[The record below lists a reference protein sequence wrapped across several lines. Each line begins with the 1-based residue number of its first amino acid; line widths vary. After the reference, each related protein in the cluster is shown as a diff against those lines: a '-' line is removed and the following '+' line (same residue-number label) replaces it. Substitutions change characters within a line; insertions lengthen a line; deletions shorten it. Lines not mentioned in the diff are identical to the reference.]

1 MDSGLGPYDHLIS
14 LRRFIYSIGY
24 HLLRI
29 IGKSCC
35 LPVCLLQPNNSQFWL
50 LGRSGVSFTYSIH
63 KLQGLISKWTNS
75 PYTLMNFDWENGV
88 SLSFKSRKCVLK
100 IDLECSVCT
109 CVGIDCRPLF
119 DCPQGQTNVLF
130 ETACRGVWCETS
142 TALTASLSLLFIQ
155 GSANASCFTGHLQMF

>member
-1 MDSGLGPYDHLIS
+1 MDSRLGPYDHLIS
-14 LRRFIYSIGY
+14 LRRFIYSICY

-29 IGKSCC
+29 IAKRCSF
-35 LPVCLLQPNNSQFWL
+35 PVRLYQPTYSQFWL
-50 LGRSGVSFTYSIH
+50 QGRAGVSFTYSIQR
-63 KLQGLISKWTNS
+63 LQDLISKWTNS

-88 SLSFKSRKCVLK
+88 GLSFKSSKCVLK
-100 IDLECSVCT
+100 IVIHLECT